1 MPSGEEMENYELGR
15 LERTKQMDWSKNYE
29 EKEAYDRVLFCKKEQ
44 NGQTKM
50 RY

>member
-1 MPSGEEMENYELGR
+1 MPSGEEMENCELER

-29 EKEAYDRVLFCKKEQ
+29 KEAYGRVLFCKKEQ